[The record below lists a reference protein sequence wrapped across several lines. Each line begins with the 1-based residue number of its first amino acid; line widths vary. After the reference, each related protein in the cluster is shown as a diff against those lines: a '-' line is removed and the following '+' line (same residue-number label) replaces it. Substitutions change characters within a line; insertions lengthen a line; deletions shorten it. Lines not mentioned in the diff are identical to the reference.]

1 MKKFFAGFAIVAL
14 SACVAHAF
22 DETERVSRTVA
33 FAPGGE
39 VRVMTFSG
47 RVAITGSDANE
58 VTVEAVRHGS
68 RDRLDRIKLDIQTSG
83 SLVTIDANHR
93 DSSWFPFRHDTV
105 VDTDL
110 DIKVPRHTDLRVNTF
125 SAPVTIEHVQGSH
138 DVHGFSSRV
147 RLTDVSGP
155 VQAKTFSGS
164 VEIRVSEWQD
174 RQSIDVNT
182 FSGGVEL
189 EVPPEARG
197 HVTFNSFS
205 GRLDSEL
212 PLTLRSAS
220 RRSVSGELGSGDAGL
235 SMRFRTFSGNVRIL
249 R

>member
-1 MKKFFAGFAIVAL
+1 MKKFLAAFAIVAL
-14 SACVAHAF
+14 SASAAHAF

-33 FAPGGE
+33 FAPGGL
-39 VRVMTFSG
+39 VRVVTFSG
-47 RVAITGSDANE
+47 RVAITGSDSNE
-58 VTVEAVRHGS
+58 VVVEAVRHGS

-83 SLVTIDANHR
+83 SVVSIDANHR
-93 DSSWFPFRHDTV
+93 ESTWSPFRHDNV

-110 DIKVPRHTDLRVNTF
+110 DIRVPRHTDLRVTTF

-147 RLTDVSGP
+147 RLSDVSGP
-155 VQAKTFSGS
+155 VQAKTFSGP

-182 FSGGVEL
+182 FSGAVEIA
-189 EVPPEARG
+189 VPSEARG

-205 GRLDSEL
+205 GQLNSEV
-212 PLTLRSAS
+212 PLTLRSSS
-220 RRSVSGELGSGDAGL
+220 RRSVSGELGSGDSGP
-235 SMRFRTFSGNVRIL
+235 SIRFRTFSGNVRIL